1 MIAGIGEPRRSGD
14 RRVRVTAGM
23 HRTSAVVVGAGHAGL
38 AVSRCLAASS
48 IDHVVIERGEVAH
61 SWRTERWDSLRL
73 LTPNWQARVPG
84 LAYDGDDPDGFMD
97 VAEVVAFLE
106 RYARLVDPPLETRT
120 TVGSVRPN
128 GAGYEVVTDRGVW
141 RSATVVLAS
150 GGCNLPKVP
159 PFAAA
164 LPRSV
169 ESVTPMDY
177 RRPAALPSG
186 GVLVVGASATG
197 VQIADEVHRSGRPV
211 TLAVG
216 EHVRMPRTYR
226 GKDILWWMD
235 RTGLHDERY
244 DEVDDIVRARRVPA
258 PQLVGTPER
267 ATLDLNALTGQ
278 GVRLVGRLAG
288 FTGGR
293 AQFSGSL
300 RHKCTLADLKLGR
313 LLDTID
319 EWIAEHGLD
328 GEVEPAHRFAPTRV
342 EESPPLVLD
351 LAGEGIG
358 TVIWATGFEPDHS
371 WLHVP
376 VLDRRGRLRHDGGVV
391 CGAPGLY
398 RIGLNFLR
406 RRKSSF
412 IHGAGDD
419 ARDLVGKLAAHIGAR
434 SPAEGEQG
442 PAAPR
447 QGRVGRRAA
456 GRTSGA

>member
-1 MIAGIGEPRRSGD
+1 MIANVP
-14 RRVRVTAGM
+14 
-23 HRTSAVVVGAGHAGL
+23 RTSALVVGAGHAGL
-38 AVSRCLAASS
+38 AVSHYLAACS
-48 IDHVVIERGEVAH
+48 IDHLVVERGEVGH

-84 LAYDGDDPDGFMD
+84 LAYDGEDPDGFMD
-97 VAEVVAFLE
+97 MAEVVSFLE
-106 RYARLVDPPLETRT
+106 RYARLVGPPLETRT
-120 TVGSVRPN
+120 TVESIRKK

-141 RSATVVLAS
+141 HAATVVLAS
-150 GGCNLPKVP
+150 GGCNVAKVP

-164 LPRSV
+164 LPGFV
-169 ESVTPMDY
+169 EPVTPMDY
-177 RRPAALPSG
+177 RRPSALRDG
-186 GVLVVGASATG
+186 AVLVVGASATG

-258 PQLVGTPER
+258 PQLVGTPAR
-267 ATLDLNALTGQ
+267 TTLDLNALTDE
-278 GVRLVGRLAG
+278 GVRLVGRLVG
-288 FTGGR
+288 FADGK

-300 RHKCTLADLKLGR
+300 RNKCNLADLKLGR

-319 EWIAEHGLD
+319 EWIAEQGGD
-328 GEVEPAHRFAPTRV
+328 EEVEPAHRFAPTRV

-351 LAGEGIG
+351 LAREGIG
-358 TVIWATGFEPDHS
+358 TVIWATGYEPDHS
-371 WLHVP
+371 WLDVP
-376 VLDRRGRLRHDGGVV
+376 VLDHRGRLRHDGGVV
-391 CGAPGLY
+391 SGSPGLY

-412 IHGAGDD
+412 IHGADDD
-419 ARDLVGKLAAHIGAR
+419 ARDLVDHLAVHIGAR
-434 SPAEGEQG
+434 APAKV
-442 PAAPR
+442 A
-447 QGRVGRRAA
+447 
-456 GRTSGA
+456 

>member
-1 MIAGIGEPRRSGD
+1 MNAG
-14 RRVRVTAGM
+14 VN
-23 HRTSAVVVGAGHAGL
+23 RTSALVVGAGHAGL
-38 AVSRCLAASS
+38 AISHYLAASS
-48 IDHVVIERGEVAH
+48 IDHLVVERGEVGN

-97 VAEVVAFLE
+97 MAEVVEFLE

-120 TVGSVRPN
+120 TVESVRRK
-128 GAGYEVVTDRGVW
+128 GTGYEVVTDRGVW
-141 RSATVVLAS
+141 HAATVVLAS
-150 GGCNLPKVP
+150 GGFNVARVP

-164 LPRSV
+164 LPGFV
-169 ESVTPMDY
+169 ESVTPVDY
-177 RRPAALPSG
+177 RRPSALRDG

-216 EHVRMPRTYR
+216 EHVRMPRTWR

-267 ATLDLNALTGQ
+267 ATLDLNALTGE
-278 GVRLVGRLAG
+278 GVRLVGRLVG
-288 FTGGR
+288 FADGGR

-300 RHKCTLADLKLGR
+300 RNKCRLADLKLGR
-313 LLDTID
+313 LLGTID
-319 EWIAEHGLD
+319 EWIAEHGLQ
-328 GEVEPAHRFAPTRV
+328 GEVEPSERFAPTRV

-351 LAGEGIG
+351 LAREGIR
-358 TVIWATGFEPDHS
+358 TVIWATGYEPDHS

-376 VLDRRGRLRHDGGVV
+376 VFDHRGRLRHDGGVV
-391 CGAPGLY
+391 SGAPGLY

-412 IHGAGDD
+412 IHGSDDD
-419 ARDLVGKLAAHIGAR
+419 ARDLVDHLAGHLGAR
-434 SPAEGEQG
+434 TPAKV
-442 PAAPR
+442 A
-447 QGRVGRRAA
+447 
-456 GRTSGA
+456 